1 MPENHRVHPR
11 YKYLAET
18 AEQIARS
25 YGADIVKLETFSHAL
40 FEDELVMKFLSE
52 VDVDG
57 PDVLK
62 KNIENVREYRPK
74 IVSDD
79 RLEMTYELG
88 YLLQDVDRSYTEKHA
103 HLSEDLRALFA
114 LQQIVEKYPE
124 SKTAELLNS
133 YNIKKTDISNFFD
146 RKTSGLNPH
155 ISPSENALSI
165 PNNVNYDYAIPPN
178 SDTALAKYTSCL
190 NDLAFDNKLNP
201 TVGRSD
207 EIQNVVRILRRHNKN
222 NPMLLGEPGVGKTAI
237 PEGIAQMAVRGELP
251 GDLADLKIFSLDMA
265 ALVAGTTY
273 RGDFEKRLKEV
284 VAELSD
290 TDGAILFI
298 DEFHNLVGA
307 GSASG
312 SMDASN
318 ILKPALARGEI
329 SCIGATTYN
338 EFRKYVEQDEALAR
352 RFKRID
358 VVEPSSEETYEIL
371 SKIKYVYE
379 GHHYCEIPSDTLK
392 QIIDMS
398 VRYVT
403 DRRLPDKAIDLMDES
418 GAMLREI
425 PQRNLTYGNTHNLP
439 ILTKDIVALSIAK
452 STGLPLEKINA
463 NDKQKVSSLS
473 DTLNACVFGQEH
485 AVTEVSAAY
494 AVSRSGIGHVDKPI
508 GSFLFTGP
516 TGVGKTELA
525 KILATHLDM
534 KLIRLD
540 MSEFMER
547 HDASKLVGAAPGY
560 VGYNEG
566 GILTEAVHRNGN
578 SVILL
583 DEIEKA
589 HPDIHNLLLQI
600 MDNGFIKD
608 SSGKSINFRNSIII
622 MTSNA
627 GAGGKIVKSI
637 GFCEQTETSTKAN
650 DINNLFS
657 PEFRNR
663 LDGLIQFNPL
673 DKAVMPKILEKL
685 VTDLSEKLDKQGIS
699 VTFTEEASE
708 WLVNNGFDKQMGARP
723 LSRIFDKSVR
733 RPIAFK
739 ILESEAPTS
748 ITVSASNDG
757 LIVAADLD
765 VATDNAVVQNRVARL
780 N

>member
-757 LIVAADLD
+757 LNVTTDLD
-765 VATDNAVVQNRVARL
+765 VDTNNVIVQNRVARL